1 MTGLLAPAIW
11 TVVVALTLWPPFRR
25 GRPGFAVYVLTMTI
39 NELPLVFILVTAAG
53 AWLGAGARPG
63 GAAGVA
69 WWAMWAF
76 VIGGLVWVQARAGR
90 ARTAL
95 ERAFAAGLGEGWR
108 SSLRADL
115 ADLPSPS
122 TPWIRGMLLPFQRG
136 LPGVERVRD
145 VPYGPDPAHLLD
157 VYHGPAGPGPRPVLL
172 HFHEGGFV
180 QGRKSRESVT
190 LLNQLASHGW
200 LCLSANYRLRE
211 EGGLAPPPGRRQAS
225 HRLGPRACRRPRGRP
240 RRDLPRRR
248 LRRGTHR
255 PERGAHQRPGAL
267 PARLRGR
274 RHLGAG
280 CSLALRLPRRPQ
292 RRSREQPLR
301 AGGTGLSAD
310 APHPGRQRHRAL
322 PAGVDGAGLGPV
334 PAHLL
339 RGTGGLCR
347 AARGPARLRP
357 VRLRPGPHLRGLH
370 RELPGLGALPRRRPA
385 RLALRPAAPAGG
397 GCPSPP
403 TGSGPTLRV

>member
-211 EGGLAPPPGRRQAS
+211 EGAWPHPLVDAKRAIAWAREHAADHGADPGEIYLVGGSAGGHIALNAALTSGQGRFQPGFEDADTS
-225 HRLGPRACRRPRGRP
+225 VRAAVSLYGY
-240 RRDLPRRR
+240 
-248 LRRGTHR
+248 
-255 PERGAHQRPGAL
+255 
-267 PARLRGR
+267 
-274 RHLGAG
+274 LGAR
-280 CSLALRLPRRPQ
+280 SADRASNPSELAGPDSPPMLLIQ
-292 RRSREQPLR
+292 
-301 AGGTGLSAD
+301 GGNDTGLFQPVSTARAWARSLRTSSGAPVVSA
-310 APHPGRQRHRAL
+310 
-322 PAGVDGAGLGPV
+322 
-334 PAHLL
+334 
-339 RGTGGLCR
+339 
-347 AARGPARLRP
+347 
-357 VRLRPGPHLRGLH
+357 
-370 RELPGLGALPRRRPA
+370 ELPGTQHAFDLFASVRARTCADFIESFLAWARSLDDDRR
-385 RLALRPAAPAGG
+385 G
-397 GCPSPP
+397 
-403 TGSGPTLRV
+403 